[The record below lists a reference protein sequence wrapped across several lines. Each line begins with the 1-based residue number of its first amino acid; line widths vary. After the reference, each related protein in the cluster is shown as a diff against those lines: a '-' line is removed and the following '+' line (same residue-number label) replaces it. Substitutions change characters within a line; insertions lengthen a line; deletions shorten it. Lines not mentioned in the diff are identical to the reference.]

1 MTVSVQIQYFTVGL
15 HMLESGCDIKHFY
28 SEVRGLKFMDVVVSL
43 FLFSPPLQ
51 SLVSPNV
58 FNHFVAEW
66 QRIYAPKNIYIT
78 YCGPPTL
85 RC

>member
-28 SEVRGLKFMDVVVSL
+28 SEVRCLKFMDVVVSL

-51 SLVSPNV
+51 ALVSPNV
-58 FNHFVAEW
+58 FIPF
-66 QRIYAPKNIYIT
+66 
-78 YCGPPTL
+78 C
-85 RC
+85 C